1 MVGLSSLQVHGL
13 EDAIESDSKTKGGSS
28 LPLGLSGYLAEN
40 QVLGVTVIIVVLAIP
55 VITYFLVRR
64 RGDRVRFVA
73 LASLLLL
80 FGMIL
85 VPVIPLGGAT
95 ECHYQVCHTEFTY
108 GSISW
113 MFDCA
118 GAEWTTPPGGVSTGL
133 PMFPVGINTSLGYYF
148 FAECVFL

>member
-1 MVGLSSLQVHGL
+1 
-13 EDAIESDSKTKGGSS
+13 
-28 LPLGLSGYLAEN
+28 LPLGLSGYLAQN
-40 QVLGVTVIIVVLAIP
+40 QALGVTVIIVVLAIP
-55 VITYFLVRR
+55 LITYFLVRR

>member
-1 MVGLSSLQVHGL
+1 M
-13 EDAIESDSKTKGGSS
+13 
-28 LPLGLSGYLAEN
+28 PLGLSGYLAQN
-40 QVLGVTVIIVVLAIP
+40 QALGFAVIVLVLVIP
-55 VITYFLVRR
+55 VITYLLARR
-64 RGDRVRFVA
+64 REDRVRFVA

-118 GAEWTTPPGGVSTGL
+118 GGEWTTPPGGVSTGL
-133 PMFPVGINTSLGYYF
+133 PMFPFGMNTSLGYYF